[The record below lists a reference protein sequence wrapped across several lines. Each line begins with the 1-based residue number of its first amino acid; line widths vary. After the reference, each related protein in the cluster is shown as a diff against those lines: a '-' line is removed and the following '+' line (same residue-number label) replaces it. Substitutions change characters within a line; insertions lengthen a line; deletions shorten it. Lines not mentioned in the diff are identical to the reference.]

1 MSDITEEGGGV
12 AVGARCMYMNR
23 TSYGVHATEVVKTL
37 RHRPSLPVNL

>member
-1 MSDITEEGGGV
+1 MPDIAEEGGGV

-37 RHRPSLPVNL
+37 RHRPSFPVNL